1 MRTLLFAV
9 IAVFVLLPA
18 CFETDR
24 IPVIKESSNEFKVFM
39 EKKESGY
46 QVLKDPRFGLIPS
59 PVSNAHLLKQMI
71 IKPVDVNLK
80 NATDPAYDLR
90 DYGRVTSV
98 KNQGDCGACWTF
110 AAMASAESSLMP
122 SETNDFSENN
132 MKNRHG
138 FDWGPCDGGNY
149 AMAAAYF
156 MSWKGPVNEV
166 NDPYGEYDDTSPV
179 LSPVKHVKNYLSVS
193 SANIASI
200 KEAVVEHGVVFA
212 DMHFDD
218 PYFKSST
225 NGYYYSGSSD
235 INHGIAIVGWDDNF
249 SKTGFNS
256 APLSDGAWIV
266 KNSWGTGWGDSG
278 YFYISYE
285 DSKINND
292 CYVYQATDIEYE
304 NLYSY
309 DPLGRISVSG
319 YGVDTAW
326 IANVFTSSGDESLNA
341 VSFYAASHSA
351 EYTVKIYTDPTSGPV
366 SGGTLQVSQ
375 SGVLTNAGYNT
386 VELDTPVLLSLGH
399 KFSVVIRLRT
409 PGTNDVIPLEMPFA
423 GYSSGA
429 TANIGESYITYDD
442 EGNPAAWTDVAG
454 WITNTNINIKAYT
467 IDQVEA
473 ESGLVINEI
482 DYDQPSTDTAEFVEL
497 YNAGPDIA
505 DLSSYSIQ
513 LINGTGGGASVY
525 QTISLP
531 AVSLTSGEYYVI
543 CANSTTV
550 ANCDL
555 DVNPDENLIQ
565 NGAPD
570 AIGLY
575 KGLTLIDAVSYEG
588 DSGVPYTEGSGVGLV
603 DDSSIADRGISRYPN
618 GVDTDIN
625 NVDFIYSC
633 ITPGVSNTNDVNCLC
648 GNGVV
653 DISAG
658 EECEPG
664 EGSCCTSECKFAV
677 VETVCKAATHPC
689 ELDAKCTGS
698 SSSCPANPPAENGT
712 DCDLDSSL
720 CTQDKCQGGTCN
732 AGVMVVCD
740 DSKPCTD
747 DTCNPSTGTCQYVND
762 NTNSCSDGNGC
773 TVGDSCNS
781 GSCVSGAAANC
792 DQNCTNNEPGYICTC
807 GSGYILNVDGHTCD
821 DINECTLGIDNCDA
835 NATCANTTGSFTC
848 TCNSGYSGSGTTC
861 SDINECTAGT
871 DNCDTN
877 ATCAN
882 TTGSFTCTCNSGYSG
897 NGVTCSDINEC
908 TLGTDNCDQSCENT
922 SGGFTC
928 SCEIGYELNIDG
940 HTCDDIAECG
950 NGIVEPG
957 EECEPSEGTC
967 CTSECKLVSAD
978 TVCREKNGECD
989 VAEICNGTD
998 NYCPEDKY
1006 LEDGSFCIGDGEPWT
1021 VYSCESGICVGET
1034 VIPDLDTDDS
1044 DDTDDYDNT
1053 DLDEIDDSDLID
1065 FDVMDDVDLEYDSD
1079 VNDDLDIIDDSDAG
1093 NTGDTGDTGNTG
1105 NSGNT
1110 AEDEDLFDESPVN
1123 DEDGVYIISGEGCSC
1138 SFII

>member
-1 MRTLLFAV
+1 MRNIFLSVLS
-9 IAVFVLLPA
+9 VFVLLSGCGDP
-18 CFETDR
+18 ENL
-24 IPVIKESSNEFKVFM
+24 PVITETSNEFRVFM
-39 EKKESGY
+39 EKKEAGL

-98 KNQGDCGACWTF
+98 KNQGDCGSCWTF

-149 AMAAAYF
+149 DMAAAYF

-292 CYVYQATDIEYE
+292 CYVYQATDIEYD

-309 DPLGRISVSG
+309 DPFGRISVSG
-319 YGVDTAW
+319 YGADTAW
-326 IANVFTSSGDESLNA
+326 IANVFTASSDEILKA
-341 VSFYAASHSA
+341 VSFYANSHGA
-351 EYTVKIYTDPTSGPV
+351 EYTVRIYTGVTSTPIT
-366 SGGTLQVSQ
+366 GGTLRSEK
-375 SGVLTNAGYNT
+375 SGTLERAGYNSI
-386 VELDTPVLLSLGH
+386 VLDDEVNLMVGT
-399 KFSVVIRLRT
+399 KFSVVIKVRT
-409 PGTNDVIPLEMPFA
+409 PGTNDVIPLEMPYA

-442 EGNPAAWTDVAG
+442 GGNPGAWTDVAG

-482 DYDQPSTDTAEFVEL
+482 DYDQPSTDTAEFIEL
-497 YNAGPDIA
+497 YNAGPDIP

-575 KGLTLIDAVSYEG
+575 RGLTLIDAVSYEG

-625 NVDFIYSC
+625 NVDFSFRC
-633 ITPGVSNTNDVNCLC
+633 ITPGVANIEKNSNCLC

-653 DISAG
+653 DAG
-658 EECEPG
+658 EDCEPG
-664 EGSCCTSECKFAV
+664 EGSCCTSECRFVAID
-677 VETVCKAATHPC
+677 TVCSSATHPC
-689 ELDAKCTGS
+689 ELDAKCTGA

-762 NTNSCSDGNGC
+762 NSNSCTDGNGC

-821 DINECTLGIDNCDA
+821 DINECTLGIGNCDA

-848 TCNSGYSGSGTTC
+848 TCNSGYTGNGTVC
-861 SDINECTAGT
+861 SDIDECTLGI
-871 DNCDTN
+871 DNCDAN

-882 TTGSFTCTCNSGYSG
+882 TAGSFTCTCNSGYTGS
-897 NGVTCSDINEC
+897 GVTCSDVDEC
-908 TLGTDNCDQSCENT
+908 DLNTDNCDQNCENT
-922 SGGFTC
+922 SGGFAC

-957 EECEPSEGTC
+957 EECE
-967 CTSECKLVSAD
+967 
-978 TVCREKNGECD
+978 
-989 VAEICNGTD
+989 
-998 NYCPEDKY
+998 
-1006 LEDGSFCIGDGEPWT
+1006 
-1021 VYSCESGICVGET
+1021 
-1034 VIPDLDTDDS
+1034 
-1044 DDTDDYDNT
+1044 
-1053 DLDEIDDSDLID
+1053 
-1065 FDVMDDVDLEYDSD
+1065 
-1079 VNDDLDIIDDSDAG
+1079 
-1093 NTGDTGDTGNTG
+1093 
-1105 NSGNT
+1105 
-1110 AEDEDLFDESPVN
+1110 
-1123 DEDGVYIISGEGCSC
+1123 
-1138 SFII
+1138 

>member
-1 MRTLLFAV
+1 MRNIFLSVLS
-9 IAVFVLLPA
+9 VFVLLPA
-18 CFETDR
+18 CVDPDR
-24 IPVIKESSNEFKVFM
+24 LPVITETSNEFRVFM
-39 EKKESGY
+39 EKKEAGL

-59 PVSNAHLLKQMI
+59 PVDNSHLLKQFL
-71 IKPVDVNLK
+71 PVSTKMETK

-90 DYGRVTSV
+90 NYGRVTSV
-98 KNQGDCGACWTF
+98 KNQGGCGACWAF
-110 AAMASAESSLMP
+110 ASMASAESSLMP

-138 FDWGPCDGGNY
+138 FDWDPCDGGNY
-149 AMAAAYF
+149 DMAAAYF
-156 MSWKGPVNEV
+156 MSWKGPVNEA
-166 NDPYGEYDDTSPV
+166 DDLYGEYDDTSPV

-193 SANIASI
+193 SASILSI
-200 KEAVVEHGVVFA
+200 KEALVEHGVVFA

-235 INHGIAIVGWDDNF
+235 INHGIAIVGWDDSYSKANF
-249 SKTGFNS
+249 NTPPSNN
-256 APLSDGAWIV
+256 GAWII
-266 KNSWGTGWGDSG
+266 KNSWGTDWGNSG

-409 PGTNDVIPLEMPFA
+409 PGTNDVIPLEMPYD

-442 EGNPAAWTDVAG
+442 GGTPGAWTDVAG
-454 WITNTNINIKAYT
+454 WIANTNVNIKAYT
-467 IDQVEA
+467 IDQIEA

-482 DYDQPSTDTAEFVEL
+482 DYDQPSTDTAEFIEL

-505 DLSSYSIQ
+505 DLSSYSVQ
-513 LINGTGGGASVY
+513 LVNGTGGGASVY

-531 AVSLTSGEYYVI
+531 AVSLASGDYFVI
-543 CANSTTV
+543 CANTLNT

-555 DVNPDENLIQ
+555 DVSPDTNLIQ
-565 NGAPD
+565 NGDPD

-575 KGLTLIDAVSYEG
+575 RGLTLIDAVSYEG
-588 DSGVPYTEGSGVGLV
+588 NSGVPYTEGSGVGLV
-603 DDSSIADRGISRYPN
+603 DDSSIADRGLSRYPN

-633 ITPGVSNTNDVNCLC
+633 ITPGVANIEKNSNCLC

-653 DISAG
+653 DTSAG

-664 EGSCCTSECKFAV
+664 EGPCCTSECKFAV

-689 ELDAKCTGS
+689 ELDAKCTGVS
-698 SSSCPANPPAENGT
+698 GACPENPPAENGT
-712 DCDLDSSL
+712 DCDLDSNL

-747 DTCNPSTGTCQYVND
+747 DTCNPLTGACQYVND
-762 NTNSCSDGNGC
+762 NSNLCTDGDGC

-807 GSGYILNVDGHTCD
+807 GSGYTLNVDGHTCD
-821 DINECTLGIDNCDA
+821 DINECTLGTDNCDA
-835 NATCANTTGSFTC
+835 NATCANTAGSFTC
-848 TCNSGYSGSGTTC
+848 TCNSGYT
-861 SDINECTAGT
+861 
-871 DNCDTN
+871 
-877 ATCAN
+877 
-882 TTGSFTCTCNSGYSG
+882 G

-908 TLGTDNCDQSCENT
+908 TLGTDNCDQNCENT

-940 HTCDDIAECG
+940 HTCDDIAQCG

-967 CTSECKLVSAD
+967 CTSECKFVVAD

-998 NYCPEDKY
+998 NYCPEDDHV
-1006 LEDGSFCIGDGEPWT
+1006 EDGSFCSGDGEPWT
-1021 VYSCESGICVGET
+1021 VYYCESGICVGET
-1034 VIPDLDTDDS
+1034 VIPDIDTDDS
-1044 DDTDDYDNT
+1044 DDTDDYDDISDFDDMNDT
-1053 DLDEIDDSDLID
+1053 DDSD
-1065 FDVMDDVDLEYDSD
+1065 DDLSDDLSDEVATESDDIINDSD
-1079 VNDDLDIIDDSDAG
+1079 VG
-1093 NTGDTGDTGNTG
+1093 NTGDTGDTGDTGNTG

-1110 AEDEDLFDESPVN
+1110 AEDEDLFDEPPVN
-1123 DEDGVYIISGEGCSC
+1123 DEDAVYNKSDDGCSC

>member
-1 MRTLLFAV
+1 MRTLLFATFS
-9 IAVFVLLPA
+9 VFVLLSGCGDP
-18 CFETDR
+18 ENL
-24 IPVIKESSNEFKVFM
+24 PVIAETSNEFKVFM
-39 EKKESGY
+39 EKKEAGL
-46 QVLKDPRFGLIPS
+46 QVLKDPRFGFIPS
-59 PVSNAHLLKQMI
+59 PVDNSHLLKQFL
-71 IKPVDVNLK
+71 PVSTKMETK

-90 DYGRVTSV
+90 NYGRVTSV

-149 AMAAAYF
+149 DMAAAYF
-156 MSWKGPVNEV
+156 MSWKGPVNEAD
-166 NDPYGEYDDTSPV
+166 DPYGQYDDTSPV

-212 DMHFDD
+212 DMYYDD
-218 PYFKSST
+218 PYFKSLT

-292 CYVYQATDIEYE
+292 CYVYQATDIEYD

-309 DPLGRISVSG
+309 DPFGRISVSG
-319 YGVDTAW
+319 YGADTAW
-326 IANVFTSSGDESLNA
+326 IANVFTASSDEILKA
-341 VSFYAASHSA
+341 VSFYANSHGA
-351 EYTVKIYTDPTSGPV
+351 EYTVRIYTGVTSTPIT
-366 SGGTLQVSQ
+366 GGTLRSEK
-375 SGVLTNAGYNT
+375 SGTLERAGYNSI
-386 VELDTPVLLSLGH
+386 VLDDEVNLMVGT
-399 KFSVVIRLRT
+399 KFSVVIKVRT
-409 PGTNDVIPLEMPFA
+409 PGTNDVIPLEMPSA

-429 TANIGESYITYDD
+429 TANIGESYITYDN

-454 WITNTNINIKAYT
+454 WITNANVNIKAYT

-473 ESGLVINEI
+473 ESGLIINEI

-531 AVSLTSGEYYVI
+531 AVPLTSGDYYVI
-543 CANSTTV
+543 CANSAMV
-550 ANCDL
+550 SNCDL
-555 DVNPDENLIQ
+555 DVSPDTNLIQ
-565 NGAPD
+565 NGDPD

-575 KGLTLIDAVSYEG
+575 KGLTLIDTVSYEG
-588 DSGVPYTEGSGVGLV
+588 DSGIPYTEGSGVGLV
-603 DDSSIADRGISRYPN
+603 DDSSIVAAGLSRFPN
-618 GVDTDIN
+618 GVDTDVN

-633 ITPGVSNTNDVNCLC
+633 ITPGASNTNDVNCLC

-653 DISAG
+653 DTSAG

-664 EGSCCTSECKFAV
+664 EGPCCTSECKFVAV
-677 VETVCKAATHPC
+677 DTVCSSATHPC

-698 SSSCPANPPAENGT
+698 SGSCPENQPAENGT

-762 NTNSCSDGNGC
+762 NSNSCTDGNGC

-821 DINECTLGIDNCDA
+821 DINECTAGTDNCDA

-861 SDINECTAGT
+861 SDINECTLGT
-871 DNCDTN
+871 DNCDAN

-928 SCEIGYELNIDG
+928 SCEIGYELNVDG

-967 CTSECKLVSAD
+967 CTSECKLVVAD

-989 VAEICNGTD
+989 VAETCDGTSND
-998 NYCPEDKY
+998 CPEDKY
-1006 LEDGSFCIGDGEPWT
+1006 LEDGSF
-1021 VYSCESGICVGET
+1021 
-1034 VIPDLDTDDS
+1034 
-1044 DDTDDYDNT
+1044 
-1053 DLDEIDDSDLID
+1053 
-1065 FDVMDDVDLEYDSD
+1065 F
-1079 VNDDLDIIDDSDAG
+1079 
-1093 NTGDTGDTGNTG
+1093 
-1105 NSGNT
+1105 
-1110 AEDEDLFDESPVN
+1110 
-1123 DEDGVYIISGEGCSC
+1123 ISKEQKSQ
-1138 SFII
+1138 